1 MIPSIHNQHVVQYYN
16 DIGDAAQSVGYCEEA
31 MHFYTRAQWEESL
44 EELVHSEEFSPF
56 PIFDTKTKTDI
67 HPISNAA
74 LTSSEE
80 ISF

>member
-1 MIPSIHNQHVVQYYN
+1 MIPAIHNQHVVQYYN

-31 MHFYTRAQWEESL
+31 MHFYARAQWEESL

-67 HPISNAA
+67 HPISKTP
-74 LTSSEE
+74 LHPEEE

>member
-1 MIPSIHNQHVVQYYN
+1 MSHAIHNQHVVQYYN

-31 MHFYTRAQWEESL
+31 MHFYARAQFEESL
-44 EELVHSEEFSPF
+44 EELFMEIDSSPF

-67 HPISNAA
+67 HPISKTAHLSND
-74 LTSSEE
+74 E

>member
-1 MIPSIHNQHVVQYYN
+1 MSHAIHNQHVVQYYN

-31 MHFYTRAQWEESL
+31 MHFYARAQWEESL
-44 EELVHSEEFSPF
+44 EELITESEFSPF

-67 HPISNAA
+67 HPISKTP
-74 LTSSEE
+74 LRPEEE